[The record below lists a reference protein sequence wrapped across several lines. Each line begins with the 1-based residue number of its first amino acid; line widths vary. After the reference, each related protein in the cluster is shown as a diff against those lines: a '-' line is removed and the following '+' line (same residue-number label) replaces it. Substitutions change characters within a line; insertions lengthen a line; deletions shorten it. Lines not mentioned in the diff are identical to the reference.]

1 MALALTGAAAALA
14 LAAGLPATIAPFSA
28 ARPGAS
34 LPAGWEIV
42 RLRDIRGPE
51 VALVGD
57 EAGATVLR
65 LASHDA
71 AGSVGVRLAANPQL
85 TPQLSW
91 RWKVD
96 RVLDA
101 ADLRR
106 KEGDDYAAR
115 VYVTFDVPDEA
126 LSLAQRARLAI
137 ARLLYGADVPAAAL
151 CYVWDNRNPVGT
163 TAWNA
168 YTSQVR
174 MVVLRS
180 GPGETGK
187 WASES
192 RDVAADYREAFGA
205 AAPAISGV
213 AVSADTD
220 QTHEK
225 VTAWFG
231 DLRLEARR

>member
-1 MALALTGAAAALA
+1 MGAALSAAV
-14 LAAGLPATIAPFSA
+14 AAIAFASGPPAAIAPFSA
-28 ARPGAS
+28 ARPGAA
-34 LPAGWEIV
+34 LPAGWELV
-42 RLRDIRGPE
+42 RLGNLRPPE
-51 VALVGD
+51 TALVED
-57 EAGATVLR
+57 AGATVLR
-65 LASHDA
+65 LVASDA
-71 AGSVGVRLAANPQL
+71 AGSVAFRLGADPQR
-85 TPQLSW
+85 TPLLAW

-96 RVLDA
+96 RVVEG

-115 VYVTFDVPDEA
+115 VYVTFDVPESS
-126 LSLAQRARLAI
+126 LSLAQRARMAL
-137 ARLLYGADVPAAAL
+137 ARLLYGAEVPAAAL

-180 GPGETGK
+180 GPGEAGR
-187 WASES
+187 WVAES
-192 RDVAADYREAFGA
+192 RDVAADYREAFGKP
-205 AAPAISGV
+205 APAVSGV

-220 QTHEK
+220 QTHET

-231 DLRLEARR
+231 DVRLEARR

>member
-1 MALALTGAAAALA
+1 MAVALTAVAAALA
-14 LAAGLPATIAPFSA
+14 FAADPPTVPAPFSA
-28 ARPGAS
+28 LPPGAV
-34 LPAGWEIV
+34 LPAGWEVV
-42 RLRDIRGPE
+42 RLRNLRPPD
-51 VALVGD
+51 VALVD
-57 EAGATVLR
+57 DAGTTVLR
-65 LASHDA
+65 LFSHDA
-71 AGSVGVRLAANPQL
+71 AGSVAFRMSADPGRASVVA
-85 TPQLSW
+85 W

-96 RVLDA
+96 RVLDG

-126 LSLAQRARLAI
+126 LSFAQRARMAV
-137 ARLLYGADVPAAAL
+137 ARLFYGDHVPAAAL
-151 CYVWDNRNPVGT
+151 CYVWDNRHAVGT

-174 MVVLRS
+174 MIVLRS
-180 GPGETGK
+180 GAGEVGR
-187 WASES
+187 WVSES
-192 RDVAADYREAFGA
+192 RDVAADYREAFGR
-205 AAPAISGV
+205 AAPPISGV